1 MFVYAT
7 EFSWWGFGKVYNSH
21 QTLTLA
27 DNTIRTCQ
35 DQIGLSQPET
45 LGLSE
50 GTYNNS
56 LCNMV
61 QEKQKGRWQNLE
73 IKCLTATAAVDED
86 KCARQSSF
94 TNLLRCFTADR
105 QNLYPVRQDGK
116 PFNIMRMNPLYL
128 VKFYTPSSL
137 PMIGYRGKVFKYTQ
151 VWASKD

>member
-21 QTLTLA
+21 PTLTLA
-27 DNTIRTCQ
+27 ANIIRTCQ

-50 GTYNNS
+50 GACNNA

-61 QEKQKGRWQNLE
+61 QGKQKGRWENLE
-73 IKCLTATAAVDED
+73 TKCLTVTAAVDED

-94 TNLLRCFTADR
+94 TNLLRCSMADK
-105 QNLYPVRQDGK
+105 QNFYKVRQDRK
-116 PFNIMRMNPLYL
+116 PFNIMRMNPFSLMKL
-128 VKFYTPSSL
+128 YTPFFL
-137 PMIGYRGKVFKYTQ
+137 PMIVYRGKAFKYTQ
-151 VWASKD
+151 VWA